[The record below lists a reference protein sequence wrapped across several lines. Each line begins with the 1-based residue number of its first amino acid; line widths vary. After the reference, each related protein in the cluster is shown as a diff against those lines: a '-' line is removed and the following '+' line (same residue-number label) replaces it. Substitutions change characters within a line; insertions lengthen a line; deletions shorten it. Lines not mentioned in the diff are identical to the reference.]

1 MRTEFFPNREKGAV
15 LLVALIVLLLMTII
29 GISSMRVTSLQE
41 RMAGNMRDQNLA
53 FQGAETAMRQA
64 EALVLSKEVNFWQNT
79 STERSWQSV
88 DNLAGVGKPRFRITP
103 IPGVTIIKPG
113 DSLEAGQAIEVALV
127 RVEAEGYG
135 AAVDTNDS
143 TASSN
148 VLLQSTF
155 IRR

>member
-1 MRTEFFPNREKGAV
+1 MRTEIFPTSEKGAV

-29 GISSMRVTSLQE
+29 GISSMRGTSLQE

-53 FQGAETAMRQA
+53 FQSAETAMRQA
-64 EALVLSKEVNFWQNT
+64 EAFVLSKEANFWQNT
-79 STERSWQSV
+79 STERDWQSV
-88 DNLAGVGKPRFRITP
+88 ENLVGVSKPRFKITP

-113 DSLEAGQAIEVALV
+113 DPMSAGQPIEVALL
-127 RVEAEGYG
+127 RIEAEGYG
-135 AAVDTNDS
+135 AAVDSNNS

>member
-1 MRTEFFPNREKGAV
+1 MRTEIFPTSEKGAV

-29 GISSMRVTSLQE
+29 GISSMRGTSLQE

-53 FQGAETAMRQA
+53 FQSAETAMRQA
-64 EALVLSKEVNFWQNT
+64 EAFVLSKEANFWQNT
-79 STERSWQSV
+79 STERDWQSV
-88 DNLAGVGKPRFRITP
+88 ENLVGVSKPRFKITP

-113 DSLEAGQAIEVALV
+113 DPMIAGQPIEVALL
-127 RVEAEGYG
+127 RIEAEGYG
-135 AAVDTNDS
+135 AAVDSNNS